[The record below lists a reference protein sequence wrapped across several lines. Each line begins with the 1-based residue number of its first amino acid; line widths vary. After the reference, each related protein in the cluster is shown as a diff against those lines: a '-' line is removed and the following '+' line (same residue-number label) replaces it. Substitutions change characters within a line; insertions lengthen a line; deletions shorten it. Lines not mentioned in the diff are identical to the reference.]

1 MKRFKF
7 TLQRVLDL
15 RAHRED
21 EAAIELGRAMSILAE
36 IENRIKTCAEE
47 RVRAASERFRSS
59 NRATDILAWENYILR
74 LDAEKERLLEEAAQ
88 AELAVEEKRNAYIEA
103 SREKKVLDKVR
114 EKRFKEYRRISG
126 QEEIKTVDDISGGVV
141 SRRELSG

>member
-15 RAHRED
+15 RAHKED
-21 EAAIELGRAMSILAE
+21 EAAIELGRAMGALAE
-36 IENRIKTCAEE
+36 LENRINSCAEE
-47 RVRAASERFRSS
+47 RVRAASERFLSS

-74 LDAEKERLLEEAAQ
+74 LDAEKERLLEEAAA

-114 EKRFKEYRRISG
+114 EKRFKEYRRNSG
-126 QEEIKTVDDISGGVV
+126 KEEIKTVDDISGGVI
-141 SRRELSG
+141 SRHELSV